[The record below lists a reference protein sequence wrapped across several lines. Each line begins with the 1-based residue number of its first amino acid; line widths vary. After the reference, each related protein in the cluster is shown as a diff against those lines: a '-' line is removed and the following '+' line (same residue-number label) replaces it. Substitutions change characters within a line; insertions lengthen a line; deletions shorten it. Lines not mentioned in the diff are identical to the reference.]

1 MTRDTS
7 RAAYERLV
15 ADGQLKGKQ
24 QSIMGV
30 LTTLGMATSGEALLE
45 IPGVRNINAW
55 RGRFTEL
62 QQRGLIREVAVR
74 PCRISGRECIVWA
87 PTGRDKPL
95 DAKAGSGGARHA
107 LSARKKGRWQAVAMQ
122 LARVVDQLRQLE
134 ESEHSTGARNAHK
147 GIVGQNAANTA
158 HLRAEASRALA
169 EYTRLGGTV
178 PA

>member
-7 RAAYERLV
+7 RLAYRHLV
-15 ADGQLKGKQ
+15 KAGLLPRKQ
-24 QSIMGV
+24 RCILAM
-30 LTTLGMATSGEALLE
+30 LINMEAATSGEVLAQ
-45 IPGVRNINAW
+45 IRGVRNVNAW

-74 PCRISGRECIVWA
+74 PCKISGRECIVWA

-107 LSARKKGRWQAVAMQ
+107 LSSRKKGQWQACAMQ
-122 LARVVDQLRQLE
+122 FARVVATLRQLE
-134 ESEHSTGARNAHK
+134 ETETRKGAER

>member
-7 RAAYERLV
+7 RASYDRLV
-15 ADGQLKGKQ
+15 AEGSLKGKQ
-24 QSIMGV
+24 QAIMAV
-30 LTTLGMATSGEALLE
+30 LIDLGTATSGEALLK
-45 IPGVRNINAW
+45 IPGVRNVNAW

-95 DAKAGSGGARHA
+95 DAKAGAGGVKHA
-107 LSARKKGRWQAVAMQ
+107 LSASKKGRWQACAMQ
-122 LARVVDQLRQLE
+122 FARVVEQLRRLE
-134 ESEHSTGARNAHK
+134 ETETSKGVER
-147 GIVGQNAANTA
+147 GIVGQNPANTA

-178 PA
+178 TA

>member
-7 RAAYERLV
+7 RASFDRLV
-15 ADGQLKGKQ
+15 AEGQLKGKQ
-24 QSIMGV
+24 MHIMQV
-30 LTTLGMATSGEALLE
+30 LLSMDAATSGEVLDQFGG
-45 IPGVRNINAW
+45 IRNVNAW

-74 PCRISGRECIVWA
+74 ACKISGRECIVWA

-95 DAKAGSGGARHA
+95 DAKAGSGRAKHA
-107 LSARKKGRWQAVAMQ
+107 LSSRKKGQWQACAMQ
-122 LARVVDQLRQLE
+122 FARVVEQLRQLE
-134 ESEHSTGARNAHK
+134 ATETRKGAER
-147 GIVGQNAANTA
+147 GIVGQNPANTA

>member
-1 MTRDTS
+1 MTTQETS
-7 RAAYERLV
+7 RAAYEYLV
-15 ADGQLKGKQ
+15 RGGLLRGKQ
-24 QSIMGV
+24 ERIMRE
-30 LTTLGMATSGEALLE
+30 LADLGAATSGEVLAR
-45 IPGVRNINAW
+45 IRGIRNVNAW

-95 DAKAGSGGARHA
+95 DEGAGTGGKVA
-107 LSARKKGRWQAVAMQ
+107 LSARKRGQWQSCARQ
-122 LARVVDQLRQLE
+122 LAHVVEQLRQLE
-134 ESEHSTGARNAHK
+134 ETETRKGQER
-147 GIVGQNAANTA
+147 GIVGQNPANTA

-178 PA
+178 PE

>member
-7 RAAYERLV
+7 RGAYEHLV
-15 ADGQLKGKQ
+15 KTGALKGKQ
-24 QSIMGV
+24 HQIMRELIVHGD
-30 LTTLGMATSGEALLE
+30 ATSGEVLDHIAN
-45 IPGVRNINAW
+45 IRNVNAW

-74 PCRISGRECIVWA
+74 ACKISGRECIVWA

-95 DAKAGSGGARHA
+95 DAKAGSGRAKHA
-107 LSARKKGRWQAVAMQ
+107 LSSRKKGQWQACAMQ
-122 LARVVDQLRQLE
+122 FARVVESLRQLE
-134 ESEHSTGARNAHK
+134 ETETRKGAER

>member
-7 RAAYERLV
+7 RAAYLNLC
-15 ADGQLKGKQ
+15 ATGQLKGKQ
-24 QSIMGV
+24 EQIMRV
-30 LTTLGMATSGEALLE
+30 LIGLGDATSGEVLDR
-45 IPGVRNINAW
+45 IDGIRNVNAW

-74 PCRISGRECIVWA
+74 ACRISGRECIVWA

-95 DAKAGSGGARHA
+95 DAKAGSGGTRHA
-107 LSARKKGRWQAVAMQ
+107 LSSRKKGRWQACAMQ
-122 LARVVDQLRQLE
+122 LAHVVEQLRQLE
-134 ESEHSTGARNAHK
+134 SAECNKSMRL
-147 GIVGQNAANTA
+147 GIVGQNPANTA

>member
-1 MTRDTS
+1 MTRGTS
-7 RAAYERLV
+7 RAAYEHLV
-15 ADGQLKGKQ
+15 KTGALKGKQ
-24 QSIMGV
+24 HQIMRELIVRGD
-30 LTTLGMATSGEALLE
+30 ATSGEVLAQFRG
-45 IPGVRNINAW
+45 IRNVNAW

-74 PCRISGRECIVWA
+74 PCKISGRECIVWA

-95 DAKAGSGGARHA
+95 DPRAADGATAQRLSRH
-107 LSARKKGRWQAVAMQ
+107 KKGQWQACAMLFARIAYQ
-122 LARVVDQLRQLE
+122 LHQLE
-134 ESEHSTGARNAHK
+134 ETESRKGQER
-147 GIVGQNAANTA
+147 GIVGQNPANTA

>member
-7 RAAYERLV
+7 RASYDRLV
-15 ADGQLKGKQ
+15 AEGSLKGKQ
-24 QSIMGV
+24 KRIMDLLIEMG
-30 LTTLGMATSGEALLE
+30 TATSGEVLV
-45 IPGVRNINAW
+45 GVSNVNAW

-74 PCRISGRECIVWA
+74 PCKISGRECIVWA

-95 DAKAGSGGARHA
+95 DAKAGAGGVTHA
-107 LSARKKGRWQAVAMQ
+107 LSSRKKGRWQACAMK
-122 LARVVDQLRQLE
+122 LAHVIEQLRRLE
-134 ESEHSTGARNAHK
+134 IEGRGL
-147 GIVGQNAANTA
+147 GIVGQNPANTA

>member
-7 RAAYERLV
+7 RAAFDNLV
-15 ADGQLKGKQ
+15 KSGSVKGKQ
-24 QSIMGV
+24 EEIMRV
-30 LTTLGMATSGEALLE
+30 LVDLGASTSGEVLSY
-45 IPGVRNINAW
+45 IDGIRNVNAW

-87 PTGRDKPL
+87 PTGRDRPL
-95 DAKAGSGGARHA
+95 DAKAGSGGNRHA
-107 LSARKKGRWQAVAMQ
+107 LSSRKKGQWQACAMQ
-122 LARVVDQLRQLE
+122 FARVVEQLRQLE
-134 ESEHSTGARNAHK
+134 ETETRKGQER
-147 GIVGQNAANTA
+147 GIVGQNPANTA

>member
-7 RAAYERLV
+7 RASFHQLAASGDLV
-15 ADGQLKGKQ
+15 GKQ
-24 QSIMGV
+24 RSILEHLSIHGA
-30 LTTLGMATSGEALLE
+30 ATSGEVIDALSKRLP
-45 IPGVRNINAW
+45 IRNVNAW

-62 QQRGLIREVAVR
+62 QQRGLIREVSVR
-74 PCRISGRECIVWA
+74 ACKISGRECIVWA

-95 DAKAGSGGARHA
+95 DAKAGSGGAKHA
-107 LSARKKGRWQAVAMQ
+107 LSSRKKGQWQACAMRF
-122 LARVVDQLRQLE
+122 ARVVEQLRLLE
-134 ESEHSTGARNAHK
+134 ETETHK
-147 GIVGQNAANTA
+147 GQERGIVGQNPANTA